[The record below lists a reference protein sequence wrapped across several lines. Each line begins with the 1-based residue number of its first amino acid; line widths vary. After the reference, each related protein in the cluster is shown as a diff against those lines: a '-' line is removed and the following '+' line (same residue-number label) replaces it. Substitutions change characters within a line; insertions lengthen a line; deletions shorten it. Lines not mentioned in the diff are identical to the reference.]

1 MSLKSLFK
9 EVQASSWRLQLIS
22 NIFGQERS
30 MIRFTFSKDHYDSS
44 GEAEITFKARGSK
57 NSYKMTA
64 VALGIE
70 EKHRLHRRLG
80 GKTNMALIWRVICKD
95 VQVYGDICKTGTKER
110 SFYEEEGKS
119 L

>member
-1 MSLKSLFK
+1 
-9 EVQASSWRLQLIS
+9 
-22 NIFGQERS
+22 
-30 MIRFTFSKDHYDSS
+30 MIRFIFSKDHYDSS
-44 GEAEITFKARGSK
+44 GEAETTFKARGSR
-57 NSYKMTA
+57 NSYEMAA

-70 EKHRLHRRLG
+70 EKRRLHRRPG
-80 GKTNMALIWRVICKD
+80 GKTNVALIRRVICKD